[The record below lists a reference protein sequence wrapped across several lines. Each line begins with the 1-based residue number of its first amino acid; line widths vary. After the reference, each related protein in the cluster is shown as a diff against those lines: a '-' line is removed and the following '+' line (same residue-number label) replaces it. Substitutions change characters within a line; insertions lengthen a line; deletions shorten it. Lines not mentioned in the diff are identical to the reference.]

1 MKQQEINEVGDN
13 ASPRP
18 SRLPSPE
25 RASHPDERSDFPFT
39 TRGGTRSMVF
49 LLSGLPDVYEARV
62 LVDSYFRYFA
72 WQYVENCH
80 DDYLHQF

>member
-1 MKQQEINEVGDN
+1 
-13 ASPRP
+13 
-18 SRLPSPE
+18 
-25 RASHPDERSDFPFT
+25 
-39 TRGGTRSMVF
+39 MVF